1 MQKKR
6 IKTKK
11 RKFKKKETGSSLV
24 VQAIK
29 DPVLSL
35 AVAQVDALAQV
46 QSLAR
51 ELSHASGIDRN
62 K

>member
-1 MQKKR
+1 M
-6 IKTKK
+6 
-11 RKFKKKETGSSLV
+11 